1 MAHLEVHTPEGV
13 RRVPL
18 GAQGVT
24 LGRSAKNTVA
34 LDDALASRA
43 HCSVQRTEQGWLLE
57 DLDSRNGT
65 LMGGLRV
72 VKVVLRPGAE
82 FMVGGTRVV
91 FVDEA
96 AARAK
101 APGGAAEA
109 RGARRE
115 SRAAPPREVAGA
127 LVTTGDAVAGADDD
141 PDDVLGGMFRV
152 EGDGEPE
159 MRGGNFG
166 VTSLESLSRVGQDP
180 GFELEDVSLVN
191 ARGQTVHAAE
201 DRGAKQEAVE
211 TLRVL
216 RLILYGCMRSGASD
230 IHIEPKRHD
239 GLIRLRIDGAMVEV
253 TTVDAAELKRLNSL
267 IKVLC
272 DIDFTKKAAVQEGHF
287 SVRVPGGGG
296 MAGRQIDYRISFTPS
311 MFGQKLVIRV
321 LDPANAPQ
329 RLRDLNLPDFMYS
342 AIKTMSRQSTGMLL
356 TCGPTGSG
364 KTTTLYAT
372 LREIDASLRNV
383 ITIEDPVEYEV
394 AGVTQMPVDA
404 ESGHTF
410 ASLLRSV
417 LRQDP
422 DVVVLGEIR
431 DAETAVAAMQAA
443 TTGHLVLS
451 TVHAKDTIGTIFR
464 LLDLGVEPYLV
475 ASTLNHV
482 LAQRLV
488 RKLCEACKVK
498 KTPTPQQQMKLG
510 KSVEGVRQVY
520 VPAGCPKCFNTGF
533 SGRRG
538 LYELLTVTDAMR
550 DVILH
555 SPNMGKIKQAIE
567 MTVFQSL
574 REAGMQLVLKGETS
588 MEEIERVVGME

>member
-1 MAHLEVHTPEGV
+1 MAHLEVHVPEGV
-13 RRVPL
+13 RRVEL
-18 GAQGVT
+18 GARPVT
-24 LGRSAKNTVA
+24 LGRSTKATIP
-34 LDDALASRA
+34 LDDGLVSRE
-43 HCSVQRTEQGWLLE
+43 HCAVQWNGEGYVLQ
-57 DLDSRNGT
+57 DLNSRNGT

-72 VKVVLRPGAE
+72 VKVALRPGAE
-82 FMVGGTRVV
+82 FMVGNTKVV
-91 FVDEA
+91 FVDDTPPRSKARGGQRA
-96 AARAK
+96 A
-101 APGGAAEA
+101 GFGSEAEA
-109 RGARRE
+109 VAT
-115 SRAAPPREVAGA
+115 ATPPPREVAGS
-127 LVTTGDAVAGADDD
+127 LVTTGDD
-141 PDDVLGGMFRV
+141 DDVLSGMFRV
-152 EGDGEPE
+152 ENEDEPE
-159 MRGGNFG
+159 RGRRNFG
-166 VTSLESLSRVGQDP
+166 VTSLESLARVGQDP
-180 GFELEDVSLVN
+180 KFDLDDVTLVN
-191 ARGQTVHAAE
+191 ARGQTVHAGGEGKNA
-201 DRGAKQEAVE
+201 AKQEAHE

-253 TTVDAAELKRLNSL
+253 TTLDANELKRLNSL

-287 SVRVPGGGG
+287 STRVP
-296 MAGRQIDYRISFTPS
+296 GRQIDYRISFTPS

-329 RLRDLNLPDFMYS
+329 RLRDLQLPDWMYS
-342 AIKTMSRQSTGMLL
+342 AIKGMSRQSTGMLL

-394 AGVTQMPVDA
+394 PGVTQMPVDA

-451 TVHAKDTIGTIFR
+451 TVHAKDTVGTIFR

-488 RKLCEACKVK
+488 RVLCPFCKQE

-510 KSVEGVRQVY
+510 KSVEGVKKIC
-520 VPAGCPKCFNTGF
+520 VPAGCQKCFNTGF
-533 SGRRG
+533 NGRRG
-538 LYELLTVTDAMR
+538 LYELLTVSDEMR

-555 SPNMGKIKQAIE
+555 SPNMSKIKKAIE
-567 MTVFQSL
+567 MTMFTSL
-574 REAGMQLVLKGETS
+574 REAGMDLVLKGETS
-588 MEEIERVVGME
+588 MDEIERVVGLE